1 MSALPPL
8 PPLLRIALHV
18 AGNDRPGITAKIAE
32 VIAEERAHLVSIG
45 QSVLHGYL
53 MMSAIIEAPA
63 DSEVQEKMRHAVRE
77 LGLRLETTLLSGL
90 TADSLPPE
98 AGPSLCITLLGTLS
112 DATSIAGLARY
123 LADHQV
129 NIREVR
135 SLSEGALSGL
145 ELIVDLPAEA
155 SMSESL
161 AQLRGG
167 LLRLGMSLSVDLAV
181 QKDDVFR
188 RNRRLVC
195 MDVDS
200 TFVKGECIDELAE
213 LVGCKAEVAE
223 ITARAMRGELDFR
236 AALTERVRLL
246 KGLPLEKAQAL
257 TSRLELTPGALNFV
271 EKLKGLG
278 FHVGLVSGGFTF
290 FVDDLKRRFGL
301 DFAFANELE
310 VENGKLTGGLIGTI
324 VDAERKAEVLREMAQ
339 AHHLRLEQTVAVG
352 DGANDILM
360 LQTAGLGIAFRAKP
374 KLQTVA
380 DMSLNHHERLDT
392 LLYLMGFNARELR
405 SLA

>member
-1 MSALPPL
+1 VSS
-8 PPLLRIALHV
+8 LLRIALHV

-63 DSEVQEKMRHAVRE
+63 DSKVQEKMRHAAAE
-77 LGLRLETTLLSGL
+77 LGLRLETTELSGL
-90 TADSLPPE
+90 TADSLPPA

-167 LLRLGMSLSVDLAV
+167 LLRLGMSLSADLAV

-213 LVGCKAEVAE
+213 LVGCKAQVAE

-236 AALTERVRLL
+236 ASLAERVRLL

-278 FHVGLVSGGFTF
+278 FQVGLVSGGFTF

-324 VDAERKAEVLREMAQ
+324 VDAERKAEVLKEMAQ
-339 AHHLRLEQTVAVG
+339 AHNLRLEQTVAVG

-374 KLQTVA
+374 KLQTLA
-380 DMSLNHHERLDT
+380 HMSLNHHERLDT

-405 SLA
+405 SLAS

>member
-1 MSALPPL
+1 M
-8 PPLLRIALHV
+8 LRIALHV

-63 DSEVQEKMRHAVRE
+63 DSEVREKMRRAAAE
-77 LGLRLETTLLSGL
+77 LGLRLETTELSGL

-123 LADHQV
+123 LADHQL

-155 SMSESL
+155 CMSESL
-161 AQLRGG
+161 VQLRGG
-167 LLRLGMSLSVDLAV
+167 LLRLGMSLSADLAV

-213 LVGCKAEVAE
+213 LVGCKAQVAE

-236 AALTERVRLL
+236 ASLAERVRLL

-278 FHVGLVSGGFTF
+278 FQVGLVSGGFTF

-310 VENGKLTGGLIGTI
+310 VEDGKLTGGLIGTI
-324 VDAERKAEVLREMAQ
+324 VDAERKAEVLKEMAQ
-339 AHHLRLEQTVAVG
+339 AHNLRLEQTVAVG

-374 KLQTVA
+374 KLQTLA
-380 DMSLNHHERLDT
+380 HMSLNHHERLDT

-405 SLA
+405 SLAECGH

>member
-1 MSALPPL
+1 MV
-8 PPLLRIALHV
+8 RIALHV

-53 MMSAIIEAPA
+53 MMSAIIEAPV
-63 DSEVQEKMRHAVRE
+63 DSEVREKMRRAAAD
-77 LGLRLETTLLSGL
+77 LGLRLETTELSGL
-90 TADSLPPE
+90 TLDSIPPE

-167 LLRLGMSLSVDLAV
+167 LLRLGMSLSADLAV

-213 LVGCKAEVAE
+213 LVGCKAQVAE

-236 AALTERVRLL
+236 ASLAERVRLL

-257 TSRLELTPGALNFV
+257 TGRLELTPGALNFV

-278 FHVGLVSGGFTF
+278 FQVGLVSGGFTF

-324 VDAERKAEVLREMAQ
+324 VDAERKAEVLKEMAQ
-339 AHHLRLEQTVAVG
+339 AHNLRLEQTVAVG

-374 KLQTVA
+374 KLQTLA
-380 DMSLNHHERLDT
+380 HMSLNHHERLDT